1 MTSRLIVTT
10 GEPAGIGP
18 DTLIAVAQLDWD
30 VELVAVGCRKTLSD
44 RAQQLGLSLSLPS
57 FESNVPAKP
66 HCAHSLP
73 LIDVPVST
81 ACIPGHLN
89 TLNAS
94 HVLAQ
99 LDIAI
104 ELCRHNECQAL
115 VTGPVHKGVINAA
128 GHPFS
133 GHTEYLETATSS
145 RNALM
150 LLTNERLRVALATT
164 HLPLRS
170 VPDAISRVSLT
181 QSLETLIS
189 GLRDGFGIDMPK
201 ITVLGLN
208 PHAGEGGHMGS
219 EETEIIGPVCDE
231 FRARGHR
238 LSGPISADTAFRTE
252 LRNDTDAY
260 LAMFHDQGLPII
272 KSEGFGET
280 VNVTLGLPIVRTSVD
295 HGSALSLAGTGQAR
309 ADSLKAAIQ
318 LAAQLANAQAA
329 GCAA

>member
-1 MTSRLIVTT
+1 
-10 GEPAGIGP
+10 
-18 DTLIAVAQLDWD
+18 
-30 VELVAVGCRKTLSD
+30 
-44 RAQQLGLSLSLPS
+44 
-57 FESNVPAKP
+57 
-66 HCAHSLP
+66 
-73 LIDVPVST
+73 
-81 ACIPGHLN
+81 
-89 TLNAS
+89 
-94 HVLAQ
+94 
-99 LDIAI
+99 
-104 ELCRHNECQAL
+104 
-115 VTGPVHKGVINAA
+115 
-128 GHPFS
+128 
-133 GHTEYLETATSS
+133 
-145 RNALM
+145 
-150 LLTNERLRVALATT
+150 
-164 HLPLRS
+164 
-170 VPDAISRVSLT
+170 
-181 QSLETLIS
+181 
-189 GLRDGFGIDMPK
+189 MPR

-318 LAAQLANAQAA
+318 LAAQLVNAQAA